1 MPFWRRSLL
10 KLDKLKSQEER
21 FPILSLLRTESYL
34 LKTAPQCST
43 QTSTSKPKFCPFLF
57 GVRLGLH
64 SPLPNKGV
72 PPLFKESRGKS
83 VSLISVSQISQTCVF
98 NHCFQRDAKFY
109 PPTTF
114 FFSKIYPR
122 TLSFAKCPEPSLVP
136 RSSCVSTLQVRF
148 KGFYLNL
155 FTLPKPSGG
164 ILPILDI
171 KLLNKN
177 FFKW

>member
-114 FFSKIYPR
+114 FSPKSTQGHSVLQNALNHLLSRGVVVSVPYKSGSKDFI
-122 TLSFAKCPEPSLVP
+122 
-136 RSSCVSTLQVRF
+136 
-148 KGFYLNL
+148 
-155 FTLPKPSGG
+155 
-164 ILPILDI
+164 
-171 KLLNKN
+171 
-177 FFKW
+177 